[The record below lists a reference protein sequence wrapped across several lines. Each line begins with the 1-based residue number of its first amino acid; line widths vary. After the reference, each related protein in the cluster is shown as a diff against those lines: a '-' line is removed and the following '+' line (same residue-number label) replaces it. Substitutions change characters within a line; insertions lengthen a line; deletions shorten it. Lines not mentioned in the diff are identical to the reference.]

1 MTWNE
6 EVKKA
11 VAENPGKGL
20 QEILP
25 IAKER
30 WAKIKKSGQN
40 TTEKTVKTVSSAA
53 SSVSS
58 LGSKSE
64 KGAKSVID
72 SLTPLT
78 S

>member
-30 WAKIKKSGQN
+30 WDKIKKSGQN
-40 TTEKTVKTVSSAA
+40 NAEKTVKSTSSTVSS
-53 SSVSS
+53 
-58 LGSKSE
+58 
-64 KGAKSVID
+64 
-72 SLTPLT
+72 
-78 S
+78 